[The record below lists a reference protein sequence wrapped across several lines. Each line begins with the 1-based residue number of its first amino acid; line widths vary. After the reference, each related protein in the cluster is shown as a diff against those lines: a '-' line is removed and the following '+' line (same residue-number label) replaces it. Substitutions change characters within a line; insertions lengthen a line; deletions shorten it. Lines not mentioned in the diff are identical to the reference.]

1 MHLLVDSTK
10 VHIYIEHY
18 EIYGCI
24 IVFPSRLLSALM
36 ACKQKYYIKL
46 NKISMKSEQD
56 IQIAKENNDELLKT
70 LYQQIADT
78 SNSVVPLYDA
88 IENYLFQDLDYQ
100 ELMSVIPRWMIDAGK
115 SPESMMDKKLYEQL
129 RSMFNDPVSNRIIHW
144 ADMQGVLNAFQDRV
158 MSIRSYLE
166 VIYKYLPAY
175 CLFEDSEYEAATRV
189 LNETSD
195 KVHVAINNVFVSL
208 CSSFDLFTKVVYECS
223 KHDSQDFS
231 KYKKL
236 KCRTQNILY
245 KKGNFGFDELKADGL
260 LYSEPKY
267 VRTSLSFRDEFIHN
281 GSWDYRCAIYYPF
294 VEGGNPVEPFV
305 LMPDIDIEGRLVSS
319 GTRNKFYAKGNKINV
334 FLPELVKGIM
344 ELLNNTIKT
353 LIDVLQKKTSTKN
366 KTKATEM
373 AKSRLLG
380 NQIISNKKMMGDK
393 YSDKELIKDMDFLM
407 PNFLSMHSI
416 IARLCKGLML
426 TKELGIQL
434 IYSGYSN
441 GRPFRMLMFVLLLN
455 ETANLRDDAQLAYY
469 LLKEAYIMTDNIYG
483 QLKKTTYDFALEDY
497 LENLE
502 NELPNRNSDELTD
515 EEKYIY
521 DGFPQKVT
529 VYRGMCDEEKK
540 SGKFGVSWTLNK
552 ADALNYIFY
561 KKNEVKGDIGWC
573 ANMEIDKSEIF
584 AVWGAKDEKKE
595 IVINPKKCKNISFSE
610 ISKKAP

>member
-1 MHLLVDSTK
+1 
-10 VHIYIEHY
+10 
-18 EIYGCI
+18 
-24 IVFPSRLLSALM
+24 
-36 ACKQKYYIKL
+36 
-46 NKISMKSEQD
+46 MKSEQD
-56 IQIAKENNDELLKT
+56 SKMAKEHSKELLT
-70 LYQQIADT
+70 ALYQQIFYT
-78 SNSVVPLYDA
+78 SECVVPLYDV
-88 IENYLFQDLDYQ
+88 IEDYLFQDLDYQ
-100 ELMSVIPRWMIDAGK
+100 RLMSVIPLWMIDAGR
-115 SPESMMDKKLYEQL
+115 SPESMMDKECYEQL

-166 VIYKYLPAY
+166 VIYKYLPTY
-175 CLFEDSEYEAATRV
+175 CLYEDSEYEAATRG
-189 LNETSD
+189 LDETSD
-195 KVHVAINNVFVSL
+195 KVHTAINNVFVSL

-223 KHDSQDFS
+223 EYDSQDFS

-236 KCRTQNILY
+236 KCRTQSILY

-267 VRTSLSFRDEFIHN
+267 VRTAISFRDEFIHN
-281 GSWDYRCAIYYPF
+281 GAWDYRCAIYYPF
-294 VEGGNPVEPFV
+294 VEGGNPVEPFI

-353 LIDVLQKKTSTKN
+353 LINVLQKKTSIKN

-373 AKSRLLG
+373 AICRLLG
-380 NQIISNKKMMGDK
+380 NQIVSKKNIMGDK
-393 YSDKELIKDMDFLM
+393 YSDEELLKDMVFLM
-407 PNFLSMHSI
+407 PEFLSLHSI
-416 IARLCKGLML
+416 IARLCKGLTL
-426 TKELGIQL
+426 TKDLGIQL
-434 IYSGYSN
+434 MYSGYSN

-455 ETANLRDDAQLAYY
+455 ETANLRDDAQLAYH

-521 DGFPQKVT
+521 EGLPQKVT
-529 VYRGMCDEEKK
+529 VYRGMCDEEKQ
-540 SGKFGVSWTLNK
+540 SRQFGISWTMDKNN
-552 ADALNYIFY
+552 ALDYVFY
-561 KKNEVKGDIGWC
+561 KKNEVIGDIGWC

-584 AVWGAKDEKKE
+584 AVWGVKGEKKE
-595 IVINPKKCKNISFSE
+595 IVINPKKCKNISFCE
-610 ISKKAP
+610 ISKKDL

>member
-1 MHLLVDSTK
+1 
-10 VHIYIEHY
+10 
-18 EIYGCI
+18 
-24 IVFPSRLLSALM
+24 
-36 ACKQKYYIKL
+36 
-46 NKISMKSEQD
+46 MKSEQD
-56 IQIAKENNDELLKT
+56 SEVAKEHSNELLT
-70 LYQQIADT
+70 ALYQQIVYT
-78 SNSVVPLYDA
+78 SECVVPLYYV
-88 IENYLFQDLDYQ
+88 IEDYLFQDLDYQ
-100 ELMSVIPRWMIDAGK
+100 RLKSFISLWMIDAGR
-115 SPESMMDKKLYEQL
+115 SPESMMDKERYEQL
-129 RSMFNDPVSNRIIHW
+129 RSIFNDPVSNRIIHW

-175 CLFEDSEYEAATRV
+175 CLYEDSEYEAATRG
-189 LNETSD
+189 LDETSD
-195 KVHVAINNVFVSL
+195 KVHTAINNVFVSL

-223 KHDSQDFS
+223 EYDSQDFS

-236 KCRTQNILY
+236 KCRTQSILY

-267 VRTSLSFRDEFIHN
+267 VRTAISFRDEFIHN
-281 GSWDYRCAIYYPF
+281 GAWDYRCAIYYPF
-294 VEGGNPVEPFV
+294 VEGGNPVEPFI
-305 LMPDIDIEGRLVSS
+305 LMPDIDLEGRLVSS

-353 LIDVLQKKTSTKN
+353 LIDVLQKKTSIKD

-373 AKSRLLG
+373 AICRLLG
-380 NQIISNKKMMGDK
+380 NQIVSKKNIMGDK
-393 YSDKELIKDMDFLM
+393 YSDEELLKDMNFLM
-407 PNFLSMHSI
+407 PKFLPMHST

-426 TKELGIQL
+426 TKGLGTQL
-434 IYSGYSN
+434 IHSGESN

-455 ETANLRDDAQLAYY
+455 ETANLRDDAQLAYH

-483 QLKKTTYDFALEDY
+483 QLKKTTYDFVLEDY

-515 EEKYIY
+515 EEKDIY

-529 VYRGMCDEEKK
+529 VYRGMCDEEKQ
-540 SGKFGVSWTLNK
+540 SGQFGISWTLDK
-552 ADALNYIFY
+552 DDALTYIFY

-584 AVWGAKDEKKE
+584 AVWCIKGEKKE
-595 IVINPKKCKNISFSE
+595 IVINPKKCKNVSFCE
-610 ISKKAP
+610 ISKKDL

>member
-1 MHLLVDSTK
+1 
-10 VHIYIEHY
+10 
-18 EIYGCI
+18 
-24 IVFPSRLLSALM
+24 M
-36 ACKQKYYIKL
+36 A
-46 NKISMKSEQD
+46 NKIRMKSEQD
-56 IQIAKENNDELLKT
+56 SEVAKEHSNELLT
-70 LYQQIADT
+70 ALYQQIVYT
-78 SNSVVPLYDA
+78 SECVVPLYYV
-88 IENYLFQDLDYQ
+88 IEDYLFQDLDYQ
-100 ELMSVIPRWMIDAGK
+100 RLKSFISLWMIDAGR
-115 SPESMMDKKLYEQL
+115 SPESMMDKERYEQL
-129 RSMFNDPVSNRIIHW
+129 RSIFNDPVSNRIIHW

-175 CLFEDSEYEAATRV
+175 CLYEDSEYEAATRG
-189 LNETSD
+189 LDETSD
-195 KVHVAINNVFVSL
+195 KVHTAINNVFVSL

-223 KHDSQDFS
+223 EYDSQDFS

-236 KCRTQNILY
+236 KCRTQSILY

-267 VRTSLSFRDEFIHN
+267 VRTAISFRDEFIHN
-281 GSWDYRCAIYYPF
+281 GAWDYRCAIYYPF
-294 VEGGNPVEPFV
+294 VEGGNPVEPFI
-305 LMPDIDIEGRLVSS
+305 LMPDIDLEGRLVSS

-353 LIDVLQKKTSTKN
+353 LIDVLQKKTSIKD

-373 AKSRLLG
+373 AICRLLG
-380 NQIISNKKMMGDK
+380 NQIVSKKNIMGDK
-393 YSDKELIKDMDFLM
+393 YSDEELLKDMNFLM
-407 PNFLSMHSI
+407 PKFLPMHST

-426 TKELGIQL
+426 TKGLGTQL
-434 IYSGYSN
+434 IHSGESN

-455 ETANLRDDAQLAYY
+455 ETANLRDDAQLAYH

-483 QLKKTTYDFALEDY
+483 QLKKTTYDFVLEDY

-515 EEKYIY
+515 EEKDIY

-529 VYRGMCDEEKK
+529 VYRGMCDEEKQ
-540 SGKFGVSWTLNK
+540 SGQFGISWTLDK
-552 ADALNYIFY
+552 DDALTYIFY

-584 AVWGAKDEKKE
+584 AVWCIKGEKKE
-595 IVINPKKCKNISFSE
+595 IVINPKKCKNVSFCE
-610 ISKKAP
+610 ISKISKKDL

>member
-1 MHLLVDSTK
+1 
-10 VHIYIEHY
+10 
-18 EIYGCI
+18 
-24 IVFPSRLLSALM
+24 
-36 ACKQKYYIKL
+36 
-46 NKISMKSEQD
+46 
-56 IQIAKENNDELLKT
+56 
-70 LYQQIADT
+70 
-78 SNSVVPLYDA
+78 
-88 IENYLFQDLDYQ
+88 
-100 ELMSVIPRWMIDAGK
+100 
-115 SPESMMDKKLYEQL
+115 MMDKECYEQL
-129 RSMFNDPVSNRIIHW
+129 RSIFNDPVSNRIIHW

-175 CLFEDSEYEAATRV
+175 CLYEDSEYEAATRG
-189 LNETSD
+189 LDETSD
-195 KVHVAINNVFVSL
+195 KVHTAINNVFVSL

-223 KHDSQDFS
+223 EYDSQDFS

-236 KCRTQNILY
+236 KCRTQSILY

-267 VRTSLSFRDEFIHN
+267 VRTAISFRDEFIHN
-281 GSWDYRCAIYYPF
+281 GAWDYRCAIYYPF
-294 VEGGNPVEPFV
+294 VEGGNPVEPFI

-353 LIDVLQKKTSTKN
+353 LIDVLQKKTSIKD

-373 AKSRLLG
+373 AICRLLG
-380 NQIISNKKMMGDK
+380 NQIVSKKNIMGDK
-393 YSDKELIKDMDFLM
+393 YSDEELLKDMNFLM
-407 PNFLSMHSI
+407 PKFLPMHST

-426 TKELGIQL
+426 TKGLGSQL
-434 IYSGYSN
+434 IYSGESN

-455 ETANLRDDAQLAYY
+455 ETANLRDDAQLAYH

-515 EEKYIY
+515 EEKDIY

-529 VYRGMCDEEKK
+529 VYRGMCDEEKQ
-540 SGKFGVSWTLNK
+540 SGQFGISWTRDK
-552 ADALNYIFY
+552 DDALTYIFY

-584 AVWGAKDEKKE
+584 AVWGIKDKKKE
-595 IVINPKKCKNISFSE
+595 IVINPKKCKNVSFCE
-610 ISKKAP
+610 ISKKDR

>member
-1 MHLLVDSTK
+1 
-10 VHIYIEHY
+10 
-18 EIYGCI
+18 
-24 IVFPSRLLSALM
+24 
-36 ACKQKYYIKL
+36 
-46 NKISMKSEQD
+46 MKSEQNT
-56 IQIAKENNDELLKT
+56 QKAKQNNDKLLKT
-70 LYQQIADT
+70 LYQQIVYT
-78 SNSVVPLYDA
+78 SECVVPLYDV
-88 IENYLFQDLDYQ
+88 IEDYLFQDLDYQ
-100 ELMSVIPRWMIDAGK
+100 RLKSVIPLWMIDAGR
-115 SPESMMDKKLYEQL
+115 SPESMMDKEHYEQL

-166 VIYKYLPAY
+166 VIYKYLPTY
-175 CLFEDSEYEAATRV
+175 CLYEDSEYEAATRG
-189 LNETSD
+189 LDETSD
-195 KVHVAINNVFVSL
+195 KVHTAINNVFVSL

-223 KHDSQDFS
+223 EYDSQDFS

-236 KCRTQNILY
+236 KCRTQSILY

-267 VRTSLSFRDEFIHN
+267 VRTALSFRDEFIHN
-281 GSWDYRCAIYYPF
+281 GSWDYRCAIYYPS
-294 VEGGNPVEPFV
+294 VEDGNPVEPFV

-334 FLPELVKGIM
+334 FLPELVKDIM

-373 AKSRLLG
+373 AISRLLG
-380 NQIISNKKMMGDK
+380 NQIISKKKMMGDK
-393 YSDKELIKDMDFLM
+393 YSDKELLKDMDLLM
-407 PNFLSMHSI
+407 PYFLSMHSI

-426 TKELGIQL
+426 TKELGDQL
-434 IYSGYSN
+434 MSSGFPN
-441 GRPFRMLMFVLLLN
+441 NRPFKMLMFVLLLN

-521 DGFPQKVT
+521 DGFPKKIT

-540 SGKFGVSWTLNK
+540 SGQFGVSWTLNK
-552 ADALNYIFY
+552 DDALNYIFY
-561 KKNEVKGDIGWC
+561 KKNEVRGEIGWC

-584 AVWGAKDEKKE
+584 AVWGVKDDKKE

>member
-1 MHLLVDSTK
+1 
-10 VHIYIEHY
+10 
-18 EIYGCI
+18 
-24 IVFPSRLLSALM
+24 
-36 ACKQKYYIKL
+36 
-46 NKISMKSEQD
+46 MKSEQD
-56 IQIAKENNDELLKT
+56 SEVAKEHSNELLT
-70 LYQQIADT
+70 ALYQQIVYT
-78 SNSVVPLYDA
+78 SECVVPLYYV
-88 IENYLFQDLDYQ
+88 IEDYLFQDLDYQ
-100 ELMSVIPRWMIDAGK
+100 RLKSFISLWMIDAGR
-115 SPESMMDKKLYEQL
+115 SPESMMDKERYEQL
-129 RSMFNDPVSNRIIHW
+129 RSIFNDPVSNRIIHW

-175 CLFEDSEYEAATRV
+175 CLYEDSEYEAATRG
-189 LNETSD
+189 LDETSD
-195 KVHVAINNVFVSL
+195 KVHTAINNVFVSL

-223 KHDSQDFS
+223 EYDSQDFS

-236 KCRTQNILY
+236 KCRTQSILY

-267 VRTSLSFRDEFIHN
+267 VRTAISFRDEFIHN
-281 GSWDYRCAIYYPF
+281 GAWDYRCAIYYPF
-294 VEGGNPVEPFV
+294 VEGGNPVEPFI
-305 LMPDIDIEGRLVSS
+305 LMPDIDLEGRLVSS

-353 LIDVLQKKTSTKN
+353 LIDVLQKKTSIKD

-373 AKSRLLG
+373 AICRLLG
-380 NQIISNKKMMGDK
+380 NQIVSKKNIMGDK
-393 YSDKELIKDMDFLM
+393 YSDEELLKDMNFLM
-407 PNFLSMHSI
+407 PKFLPMHST

-426 TKELGIQL
+426 TKGLGTQL
-434 IYSGYSN
+434 IHSGESN

-455 ETANLRDDAQLAYY
+455 ETANLRDDAQLAYH

-483 QLKKTTYDFALEDY
+483 QLKKTTYDFVLEDY

-515 EEKYIY
+515 EEKDIY

-529 VYRGMCDEEKK
+529 VYRGMCDEEKQ
-540 SGKFGVSWTLNK
+540 SGQFGISWTLDK
-552 ADALNYIFY
+552 DDALTYIFY

-584 AVWGAKDEKKE
+584 AVWCIKGEKKE
-595 IVINPKKCKNISFSE
+595 IVINPKKCKNVSFCE
-610 ISKKAP
+610 ISKISKKDL

>member
-1 MHLLVDSTK
+1 M
-10 VHIYIEHY
+10 
-18 EIYGCI
+18 
-24 IVFPSRLLSALM
+24 R
-36 ACKQKYYIKL
+36 
-46 NKISMKSEQD
+46 MKSEQD
-56 IQIAKENNDELLKT
+56 SKMAKEHSKELLT
-70 LYQQIADT
+70 ALYQQIFYT
-78 SNSVVPLYDA
+78 SECVVPLYDV
-88 IENYLFQDLDYQ
+88 IEDYLFQDLDYQ
-100 ELMSVIPRWMIDAGK
+100 RLMSVIPLWMIDAGR
-115 SPESMMDKKLYEQL
+115 SPESMMDKECYEQL

-166 VIYKYLPAY
+166 VIYKYLPTY
-175 CLFEDSEYEAATRV
+175 CLYEDSEYEAATRG
-189 LNETSD
+189 LDETSD
-195 KVHVAINNVFVSL
+195 KVHTAINNVFVSL

-223 KHDSQDFS
+223 EYDSQDFS

-236 KCRTQNILY
+236 KCRTQSILY

-267 VRTSLSFRDEFIHN
+267 VRTAISFRDEFIHN
-281 GSWDYRCAIYYPF
+281 GAWDYRCAIYYPF
-294 VEGGNPVEPFV
+294 VEGGNPVEPFI

-353 LIDVLQKKTSTKN
+353 LINVLQKKTSIKN

-373 AKSRLLG
+373 AICRLLG
-380 NQIISNKKMMGDK
+380 NQIVSKKNIMGDK
-393 YSDKELIKDMDFLM
+393 YSDEELLKDMVFLM
-407 PNFLSMHSI
+407 PEFLSLHSI
-416 IARLCKGLML
+416 IARLCKGLTL
-426 TKELGIQL
+426 TKDLGIQL
-434 IYSGYSN
+434 MYSGYSN

-455 ETANLRDDAQLAYY
+455 ETANLRDDAQLAYH

-521 DGFPQKVT
+521 EGLPQKVT
-529 VYRGMCDEEKK
+529 VYRGMCDEEKQ
-540 SGKFGVSWTLNK
+540 SRQFGISWTMDKNN
-552 ADALNYIFY
+552 ALDYVFY
-561 KKNEVKGDIGWC
+561 KKNEVIGDIGWC

-584 AVWGAKDEKKE
+584 AVWGVKGEKKE
-595 IVINPKKCKNISFSE
+595 IVINPKKCKNISFCE
-610 ISKKAP
+610 ISKKDL

>member
-1 MHLLVDSTK
+1 
-10 VHIYIEHY
+10 
-18 EIYGCI
+18 
-24 IVFPSRLLSALM
+24 
-36 ACKQKYYIKL
+36 
-46 NKISMKSEQD
+46 MKSEQNT
-56 IQIAKENNDELLKT
+56 QKAKQNNDKLLKT
-70 LYQQIADT
+70 LYQQIVYT
-78 SNSVVPLYDA
+78 SECVVPLYDV
-88 IENYLFQDLDYQ
+88 IEDYLFQDLDYQ
-100 ELMSVIPRWMIDAGK
+100 RLKSVIPLWMIDAGR
-115 SPESMMDKKLYEQL
+115 SPESMMDKEHYEQL

-166 VIYKYLPAY
+166 VIYKYLPTY
-175 CLFEDSEYEAATRV
+175 CLYEDSEYEAATRG
-189 LNETSD
+189 LDETSD
-195 KVHVAINNVFVSL
+195 KVHTAINNVFVSL

-223 KHDSQDFS
+223 EYDSQDFS

-236 KCRTQNILY
+236 KCRTQSILY

-267 VRTSLSFRDEFIHN
+267 VRTALSFRDEFIHN
-281 GSWDYRCAIYYPF
+281 GSWDYRCAIYYPS
-294 VEGGNPVEPFV
+294 VEDGNPVEPFV

-334 FLPELVKGIM
+334 FLPELVKDIM

-373 AKSRLLG
+373 AISRLLG
-380 NQIISNKKMMGDK
+380 NQIISKKKMMGDK
-393 YSDKELIKDMDFLM
+393 YSDKELLKDMDLLM
-407 PNFLSMHSI
+407 PYFLSMHSI

-426 TKELGIQL
+426 TKELGDQL
-434 IYSGYSN
+434 MSSGFPN
-441 GRPFRMLMFVLLLN
+441 NRPFKMLMFVLLLN

-521 DGFPQKVT
+521 DGFPKKIT
-529 VYRGMCDEEKK
+529 VYRGMCDEKKK
-540 SGKFGVSWTLNK
+540 SGQFGVSWTLNK
-552 ADALNYIFY
+552 DDALNYIFY
-561 KKNEVKGDIGWC
+561 KKNEVRGDIGWC

-584 AVWGAKDEKKE
+584 AVWGVKDDKKE

>member
-1 MHLLVDSTK
+1 
-10 VHIYIEHY
+10 
-18 EIYGCI
+18 
-24 IVFPSRLLSALM
+24 M
-36 ACKQKYYIKL
+36 A
-46 NKISMKSEQD
+46 NKIRMKSEQD
-56 IQIAKENNDELLKT
+56 SEVAKEHSNELLT
-70 LYQQIADT
+70 ALYQQIVYT
-78 SNSVVPLYDA
+78 SECVVPLYDV
-88 IENYLFQDLDYQ
+88 IEDYLFQDLDYQ
-100 ELMSVIPRWMIDAGK
+100 RLKSFISLWMIDAGR
-115 SPESMMDKKLYEQL
+115 SPESMMDKERYEQL
-129 RSMFNDPVSNRIIHW
+129 RSIFNDPVSNRIIHW

-175 CLFEDSEYEAATRV
+175 CLYEDSEYEAATRG
-189 LNETSD
+189 LDETSD
-195 KVHVAINNVFVSL
+195 KVHTAINNVFVSL

-223 KHDSQDFS
+223 EYDSQDFS

-236 KCRTQNILY
+236 KCRTQSILY

-267 VRTSLSFRDEFIHN
+267 VRTAISFRDEFIHN
-281 GSWDYRCAIYYPF
+281 GAWDYRCAIYYPF
-294 VEGGNPVEPFV
+294 VEGGNPVEPFI
-305 LMPDIDIEGRLVSS
+305 LMPDIDLEGRLVSS

-353 LIDVLQKKTSTKN
+353 LIDVLQKKTSIKD

-373 AKSRLLG
+373 AICRLLG
-380 NQIISNKKMMGDK
+380 NQIVSKKNIMGDK
-393 YSDKELIKDMDFLM
+393 YSDEELLKDMNFLM
-407 PNFLSMHSI
+407 PKFLPMHST

-426 TKELGIQL
+426 TKGLGTQL
-434 IYSGYSN
+434 IHSGESN

-455 ETANLRDDAQLAYY
+455 ETANLRDDAQLAYH

-483 QLKKTTYDFALEDY
+483 QLKKTTYDFVLEDY

-515 EEKYIY
+515 EEKDIY

-529 VYRGMCDEEKK
+529 VYRGMCDEEKQ
-540 SGKFGVSWTLNK
+540 SGQFGISWTLDK
-552 ADALNYIFY
+552 DDALTYIFY

-584 AVWGAKDEKKE
+584 AVWCIKGEKKE
-595 IVINPKKCKNISFSE
+595 IVINPKKCKNVSFCE
-610 ISKKAP
+610 ISKISKKDL

>member
-1 MHLLVDSTK
+1 
-10 VHIYIEHY
+10 
-18 EIYGCI
+18 
-24 IVFPSRLLSALM
+24 
-36 ACKQKYYIKL
+36 
-46 NKISMKSEQD
+46 MKSEQD
-56 IQIAKENNDELLKT
+56 SEVAKEHSNELLT
-70 LYQQIADT
+70 ALYQQIVYT
-78 SNSVVPLYDA
+78 SECVVPLYDV
-88 IENYLFQDLDYQ
+88 IEDYLFQDLDYQ
-100 ELMSVIPRWMIDAGK
+100 RLKSFIPLWMIDAGR
-115 SPESMMDKKLYEQL
+115 SPESMMDKERYEQL

-175 CLFEDSEYEAATRV
+175 CLYEDSEYEAATRG
-189 LNETSD
+189 LDETSD
-195 KVHVAINNVFVSL
+195 KVHTAINNVFVSL

-223 KHDSQDFS
+223 EYDSQDFS

-236 KCRTQNILY
+236 KCRTQSILY

-267 VRTSLSFRDEFIHN
+267 VRTAISFRDEFIHN
-281 GSWDYRCAIYYPF
+281 GAWDYRCAIYYPF
-294 VEGGNPVEPFV
+294 VEGGNPVEPFI

-353 LIDVLQKKTSTKN
+353 LIDVLQKKTSIKD

-373 AKSRLLG
+373 AICRLLG
-380 NQIISNKKMMGDK
+380 NQIVSKKNIMGDK
-393 YSDKELIKDMDFLM
+393 YSDEELLKDMNFLM
-407 PNFLSMHSI
+407 PKFLPMHST

-426 TKELGIQL
+426 TKGLGSQL
-434 IYSGYSN
+434 IYSGESN

-455 ETANLRDDAQLAYY
+455 ETANLRDDAQLAYH

-515 EEKYIY
+515 EEKDIY

-529 VYRGMCDEEKK
+529 VYRGMCDEEKQ
-540 SGKFGVSWTLNK
+540 SGQFGISWTRDK
-552 ADALNYIFY
+552 DDALTYIFY

-584 AVWGAKDEKKE
+584 AVWGIKGKKKE
-595 IVINPKKCKNISFSE
+595 IVINPKKCKNVSFCE
-610 ISKKAP
+610 ISKKDR

>member
-1 MHLLVDSTK
+1 MFL
-10 VHIYIEHY
+10 
-18 EIYGCI
+18 
-24 IVFPSRLLSALM
+24 SRLLSALM

-46 NKISMKSEQD
+46 DKISMKSEQD

-100 ELMSVIPRWMIDAGK
+100 ELKPVIPLWMIDAGK
-115 SPESMMDKKLYEQL
+115 SPESRINKDLYEQL

-175 CLFEDSEYEAATRV
+175 CLYEDSEYEAVTRG
-189 LNETSD
+189 LDETSD

-208 CSSFDLFTKVVYECS
+208 CSSFDLFTKVIYECS
-223 KHDSQDFS
+223 EHDFQNFS

-236 KCRTQNILY
+236 KCRAQNILY
-245 KKGNFGFDELKADGL
+245 KKRSFVFDELRADGL

-267 VRTSLSFRDEFIHN
+267 VRIALSFRDEFIHN

-305 LMPDIDIEGRLVSS
+305 LMPDISDEGCLESS
-319 GTRNKFYAKGNKINV
+319 GTRNKFYAEGNKINV

-344 ELLNNTIKT
+344 KLLNNTIKT
-353 LIDVLQKKTSTKN
+353 LIDVLQKKTSTKY

-373 AKSRLLG
+373 AISRLLG
-380 NQIISNKKMMGDK
+380 NQIISKKEMMGDK
-393 YSDKELIKDMDFLM
+393 YSDKELLKDMDFLM

-434 IYSGYSN
+434 IYSGDSNSN

-455 ETANLRDDAQLAYY
+455 ETANLRDDAQLAYH
-469 LLKEAYIMTDNIYG
+469 LLKEAYIMTDNIYD

-497 LENLE
+497 LENLG

-529 VYRGMCDEEKK
+529 VYRGMCDEEKQ
-540 SGKFGVSWTLNK
+540 SGQFGISWTLDKN
-552 ADALNYIFY
+552 DALKYIFY

-573 ANMEIDKSEIF
+573 ANMEIEKSEIF
-584 AVWGAKDEKKE
+584 AVWGVKGEKKE
-595 IVINPKKCKNISFSE
+595 IVINPKKCKNISFCE
-610 ISKKAP
+610 ISKKDL

>member
-1 MHLLVDSTK
+1 
-10 VHIYIEHY
+10 
-18 EIYGCI
+18 
-24 IVFPSRLLSALM
+24 
-36 ACKQKYYIKL
+36 
-46 NKISMKSEQD
+46 MKSEQD
-56 IQIAKENNDELLKT
+56 SEVAKEHSNELLT
-70 LYQQIADT
+70 ALYQQIVCT
-78 SNSVVPLYDA
+78 SECVVPLYDV
-88 IENYLFQDLDYQ
+88 IEDYLFQDLDYQ
-100 ELMSVIPRWMIDAGK
+100 RLKSFIPLWMIDAGR
-115 SPESMMDKKLYEQL
+115 SPESMMDKERYEQL

-158 MSIRSYLE
+158 MSIRSYLK
-166 VIYKYLPAY
+166 VIYKYLPTY
-175 CLFEDSEYEAATRV
+175 CLYEDSEYEEATRI
-189 LNETSD
+189 LDETSD
-195 KVHVAINNVFVSL
+195 KVHAAINNVFVSL

-223 KHDSQDFS
+223 EYDTKDFS

-245 KKGNFGFDELKADGL
+245 KKGNFGFDELKTDGL

-267 VRTSLSFRDEFIHN
+267 VRTAISFRDEFIHN
-281 GSWDYRCAIYYPF
+281 GAWDYRCAIYYPF
-294 VEGGNPVEPFV
+294 VEGGNPVEPFI

-319 GTRNKFYAKGNKINV
+319 GTRNKFYAKGYKINV

-353 LIDVLQKKTSTKN
+353 LIDVLQKKTSIKN

-373 AKSRLLG
+373 AIYSLLG
-380 NQIISNKKMMGDK
+380 NQIVSKKNIMGDK
-393 YSDKELIKDMDFLM
+393 YSDEELLKDMDFLM
-407 PNFLSMHSI
+407 PKFLPMHST
-416 IARLCKGLML
+416 IAILCKGLRL
-426 TKELGIQL
+426 TKGLGIQL
-434 IYSGYSN
+434 IHSGDSNFN

-455 ETANLRDDAQLAYY
+455 ETANLRDDAQLAYH

-515 EEKYIY
+515 EEKDIY

-529 VYRGMCDEEKK
+529 VYRGMCDEEKQ
-540 SGKFGVSWTLNK
+540 SGQFGISWTLDK
-552 ADALNYIFY
+552 DDALTYIFY

-584 AVWGAKDEKKE
+584 AVWGIKGEKKE
-595 IVINPKKCKNISFSE
+595 IVINPKKCKNVSFCE
-610 ISKKAP
+610 ISKKGL

>member
-1 MHLLVDSTK
+1 
-10 VHIYIEHY
+10 
-18 EIYGCI
+18 
-24 IVFPSRLLSALM
+24 
-36 ACKQKYYIKL
+36 
-46 NKISMKSEQD
+46 MKSEQD
-56 IQIAKENNDELLKT
+56 SEVAKEHSNELLT
-70 LYQQIADT
+70 ALYQQIVYT
-78 SNSVVPLYDA
+78 SECVVPLYYV
-88 IENYLFQDLDYQ
+88 IEDYLFQDLDYQ
-100 ELMSVIPRWMIDAGK
+100 RLKSFISLWMIDAGR
-115 SPESMMDKKLYEQL
+115 SPESMMDKERYEQL
-129 RSMFNDPVSNRIIHW
+129 RSIFNDPVSNRIIHW

-175 CLFEDSEYEAATRV
+175 CLYEDSEYEAATRG
-189 LNETSD
+189 LDETSD
-195 KVHVAINNVFVSL
+195 KVHTAINNVFVSL

-223 KHDSQDFS
+223 EYDSQDFS

-236 KCRTQNILY
+236 KCRTQSILY

-267 VRTSLSFRDEFIHN
+267 VRTAISFRDEFIHN
-281 GSWDYRCAIYYPF
+281 GAWDYRCAIYYPF
-294 VEGGNPVEPFV
+294 VEGGNPVEPFI
-305 LMPDIDIEGRLVSS
+305 LMPDIDLEGRLVSS

-353 LIDVLQKKTSTKN
+353 LIDVLQKKTSIKD

-373 AKSRLLG
+373 AICRLLG
-380 NQIISNKKMMGDK
+380 NQIVSKKNIMGDK
-393 YSDKELIKDMDFLM
+393 YSDEELLKDMNFLM
-407 PNFLSMHSI
+407 PKFLPMHST

-426 TKELGIQL
+426 TKGLGTQL
-434 IYSGYSN
+434 IHSGESN

-455 ETANLRDDAQLAYY
+455 ETANLRDDAQLAYH
-469 LLKEAYIMTDNIYG
+469 LLKEACIMTDNIYG
-483 QLKKTTYDFALEDY
+483 QLKKTTYDFVLEDY

-515 EEKYIY
+515 EEKDIY

-529 VYRGMCDEEKK
+529 VYRGMCDEEKQ
-540 SGKFGVSWTLNK
+540 SGQFGISWTLDK
-552 ADALNYIFY
+552 DDALTYIFY

-584 AVWGAKDEKKE
+584 AVWCIKGEKKE
-595 IVINPKKCKNISFSE
+595 IVINPKKCKNVSFCE
-610 ISKKAP
+610 ISKISKKDL

>member
-1 MHLLVDSTK
+1 
-10 VHIYIEHY
+10 
-18 EIYGCI
+18 
-24 IVFPSRLLSALM
+24 
-36 ACKQKYYIKL
+36 
-46 NKISMKSEQD
+46 MKSEQD
-56 IQIAKENNDELLKT
+56 SKMAKEHSKELLT
-70 LYQQIADT
+70 ALYQQIFYT
-78 SNSVVPLYDA
+78 SECVVPLYDV
-88 IENYLFQDLDYQ
+88 IEDYLFQDLDYQ
-100 ELMSVIPRWMIDAGK
+100 RLMSVIPLWMIDAGR
-115 SPESMMDKKLYEQL
+115 SPESMMDKECYEQL

-166 VIYKYLPAY
+166 VIYKYLPTY
-175 CLFEDSEYEAATRV
+175 CLYEDSEYEAATRG
-189 LNETSD
+189 LDETSD
-195 KVHVAINNVFVSL
+195 KVHTAINNVFVSL

-223 KHDSQDFS
+223 EYDSQDFS

-236 KCRTQNILY
+236 KCRTQSILY

-267 VRTSLSFRDEFIHN
+267 VRTAISFRDEFIHN
-281 GSWDYRCAIYYPF
+281 GAWDYRCAIYYPF
-294 VEGGNPVEPFV
+294 VEGGNPVEPFI

-353 LIDVLQKKTSTKN
+353 LINVLQKKTSIKN

-373 AKSRLLG
+373 AICRLLG
-380 NQIISNKKMMGDK
+380 NQIVSKKNIMGDK
-393 YSDKELIKDMDFLM
+393 YSDEELLKDMDFLM
-407 PNFLSMHSI
+407 PEFLSLHSI
-416 IARLCKGLML
+416 IARLCKGLTL
-426 TKELGIQL
+426 TKDLGIQL
-434 IYSGYSN
+434 MYSGYSN

-455 ETANLRDDAQLAYY
+455 ETANLRDDAQLAYH

-521 DGFPQKVT
+521 EGLPQKVT
-529 VYRGMCDEEKK
+529 VYRGMCDEEKQ
-540 SGKFGVSWTLNK
+540 SRQFGISWTMDKNN
-552 ADALNYIFY
+552 ALDYVFY
-561 KKNEVKGDIGWC
+561 KKNEVIGDIGWC

-584 AVWGAKDEKKE
+584 AVWGVKGEKKE
-595 IVINPKKCKNISFSE
+595 IVINPKKCKNISFCE
-610 ISKKAP
+610 ISKKDL

>member
-1 MHLLVDSTK
+1 M
-10 VHIYIEHY
+10 
-18 EIYGCI
+18 
-24 IVFPSRLLSALM
+24 
-36 ACKQKYYIKL
+36 
-46 NKISMKSEQD
+46 
-56 IQIAKENNDELLKT
+56 
-70 LYQQIADT
+70 YQQIVYT
-78 SNSVVPLYDA
+78 SNCVVPLYDV
-88 IENYLFQDLDYQ
+88 IEDYLFQDLDYQ
-100 ELMSVIPRWMIDAGK
+100 RLKSFIPLWMIDAGR
-115 SPESMMDKKLYEQL
+115 SPESNMDKKLYEQL
-129 RSMFNDPVSNRIIHW
+129 RSIFNDPVSNRIIHW
-144 ADMQGVLNAFQDRV
+144 VDMQGVLNAFQDRV

-166 VIYKYLPAY
+166 VIYKYLPTY
-175 CLFEDSEYEAATRV
+175 CLYEDSEYEDALRG
-189 LNETSD
+189 LDETSD
-195 KVHVAINNVFVSL
+195 KVHTAINNVFVSL

-223 KHDSQDFS
+223 EYDSQDFS

-245 KKGNFGFDELKADGL
+245 KKGYFGFDELKADGL

-267 VRTSLSFRDEFIHN
+267 VRTAISFRDEFIHN
-281 GSWDYRCAIYYPF
+281 GSWDYRCAIYHPV

-305 LMPDIDIEGRLVSS
+305 LMPDIDMEGHLVSS

-373 AKSRLLG
+373 AISRLLG
-380 NQIISNKKMMGDK
+380 NQIISMKSMMGDK
-393 YSDKELIKDMDFLM
+393 YSDGELLKDMDLLM
-407 PNFLSMHSI
+407 PKFLSMHSI
-416 IARLCKGLML
+416 IARLCRGLML

-455 ETANLRDDAQLAYY
+455 ETANLRDDAQLAYH

-497 LENLE
+497 IENLG

-521 DGFPQKVT
+521 DGLPQKVT
-529 VYRGMCDEEKK
+529 VYRGMCDEEKQ
-540 SGKFGVSWTLNK
+540 SGQFGISWTLDKN
-552 ADALNYIFY
+552 DALNYIFY

-584 AVWGAKDEKKE
+584 AVWGVKGEKKE
-595 IVINPKKCKNISFSE
+595 IVISPKKCKNISFCE
-610 ISKKAP
+610 ISKKDL